1 MGPAL
6 ARWFA
11 IHEASSGPP
20 GGSWPWLGGV
30 RVLAGGRAAGG
41 ELGLQAV
48 EDGLEAE
55 LEGVVWCRAVAGG
68 GPVPSNC
75 PTYRLRGSI
84 CFFEIFQQPLSP
96 GRAES
101 PRATLGS
108 RQFGFHPLD
117 GLVSRHDHLCDAV
130 ARPYGVGFA
139 PEVQQ
144 EIGRASCRGREY
156 VTV

>member
-48 EDGLEAE
+48 EGGLGGEAGA
-55 LEGVVWCRAVAGG
+55 GVRRAGG
-68 GPVPSNC
+68 GVVAGLGCRRGWCGGAVWWLWWGPAAARAGG
-75 PTYRLRGSI
+75 PTP
-84 CFFEIFQQPLSP
+84 F
-96 GRAES
+96 
-101 PRATLGS
+101 
-108 RQFGFHPLD
+108 
-117 GLVSRHDHLCDAV
+117 
-130 ARPYGVGFA
+130 
-139 PEVQQ
+139 
-144 EIGRASCRGREY
+144 
-156 VTV
+156 